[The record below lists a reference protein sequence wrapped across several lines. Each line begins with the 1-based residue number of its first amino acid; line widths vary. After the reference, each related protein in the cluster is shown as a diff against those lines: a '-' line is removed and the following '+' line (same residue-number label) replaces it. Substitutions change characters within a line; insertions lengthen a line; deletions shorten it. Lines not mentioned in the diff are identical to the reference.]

1 MKNHNGTKVLVP
13 VLLIVALAL
22 VYFLTPLPSLLTEK
36 TIRSFIEPFG
46 VFAPIVFGII
56 YFVAVLFFLPASV
69 FSVLAGLIF
78 GKLWGTVIV
87 VISATLAGTA
97 AFGIARHFGK
107 ETAQKLCGKGRLGGW
122 VKKIDDYVKAHGFQS
137 FFIIRCLFLPYMPVS
152 YAAGMV
158 PAAKL
163 RDFVLGTFVT
173 NIIFSFMFV
182 YLGDNL
188 LKGPKALILPLVLV
202 VLALQIPKVLKRF
215 KK

>member
-1 MKNHNGTKVLVP
+1 MKNHNGTKALVLV
-13 VLLIVALAL
+13 LIIVALAL
-22 VYFLTPLPSLLTEK
+22 VYFLTPLPSLLTEE
-36 TIRSFIEPFG
+36 TIRGFIEPFG
-46 VFAPIVFGII
+46 MFAPVVFGVI

-69 FSVLAGLIF
+69 FSILAGLIF

-87 VISATLAGTA
+87 VIAATLAAAA
-97 AFGIARHFGK
+97 AFGIARYFGK
-107 ETAQKLCGKGRLGGW
+107 ATAQKLCGKGKLGKW
-122 VKKIDDYVKAHGFQS
+122 ITKIDDYVKEHGFQS

-152 YAAGMV
+152 YAAGVV

-163 RDFVLGTFVT
+163 RDFILGTFVT

-202 VLALQIPKVLKRF
+202 VLALQVPKVLKRF